1 VLNTLLDTRAVVGT
15 TLSPLTA
22 AGPGRFD
29 NGPALEV
36 RLTSGALESVTQ
48 AGLLAGGNLAAIGD
62 GTAGGWE
69 LFQFAE
75 ALLVGPNTYHLSL
88 RLRGQL
94 GSDALMPPVWPAG
107 STFVLMNGV
116 PSQINLP
123 RSLRRVAQHYR
134 VGPAQ
139 RAVDDPSY
147 TEQILAF
154 DGNGLRPYR
163 PVHLRAVANS
173 GGDQVV
179 RWTRRTRSDGDP
191 WDLAEVPLNE
201 ESEAY
206 VVEIVH
212 NGQVVRRVETTTPQW
227 VYSAADQSA
236 DGVSGAFTV
245 RVAQVSAVYGPGP
258 AASAQF
264 AVV

>member
-1 VLNTLLDTRAVVGT
+1 M
-15 TLSPLTA
+15 

-134 VGPAQ
+134 VGPPCAFAGGGQQWRGSGHALDPADAQ
-139 RAVDDPSY
+139 RRGSV
-147 TEQILAF
+147 
-154 DGNGLRPYR
+154 G
-163 PVHLRAVANS
+163 S
-173 GGDQVV
+173 G
-179 RWTRRTRSDGDP
+179 
-191 WDLAEVPLNE
+191 
-201 ESEAY
+201 
-206 VVEIVH
+206 
-212 NGQVVRRVETTTPQW
+212 
-227 VYSAADQSA
+227 
-236 DGVSGAFTV
+236 
-245 RVAQVSAVYGPGP
+245 
-258 AASAQF
+258 
-264 AVV
+264 